1 MSTHASGL
9 NFCAFLRAEADAADD
24 KARRLRIQAAT
35 LTQTAGLD
43 IGKFPI
49 CGVGLSLGCEARSC
63 VANNRLKSNRCWSR
77 YLTHYPPLSSSPIA
91 PSLPVKNLTA
101 DELAPLDEHGKPK
114 YTGKKRGRKPKP
126 KKRQRKLGAPKRKH
140 TGYTLYMKENYP
152 SVKMAMA
159 GRVPEAQ
166 SKDVISSVATSWK
179 SLSEEDRGAWKERA
193 RTMSAE
199 EEDTAAAAAAAAEAD
214 PYHHDETAAAEYAV
228 EHDM

>member
-1 MSTHASGL
+1 MVVQIPH
-9 NFCAFLRAEADAADD
+9 
-24 KARRLRIQAAT
+24 
-35 LTQTAGLD
+35 
-43 IGKFPI
+43 
-49 CGVGLSLGCEARSC
+49 
-63 VANNRLKSNRCWSR
+63 
-77 YLTHYPPLSSSPIA
+77 PLSSTFFISYRTF
-91 PSLPVKNLTA
+91 STGKNLTA

-126 KKRQRKLGAPKRKH
+126 KKRQRKPGAPKRKH

-166 SKDVISSVATSWK
+166 SKDIISSVATSWK

>member
-9 NFCAFLRAEADAADD
+9 NFCAFLRAEADAAED
-24 KARRLRIQAAT
+24 KARRLRIQAAA

-43 IGKFPI
+43 I
-49 CGVGLSLGCEARSC
+49 
-63 VANNRLKSNRCWSR
+63 
-77 YLTHYPPLSSSPIA
+77 
-91 PSLPVKNLTA
+91 A

-126 KKRQRKLGAPKRKH
+126 KKRQRKPGTPKRKH
-140 TGYTLYMKENYP
+140 TGYTLYMKEHYP

-179 SLSEEDRGAWKERA
+179 NLSEEDREAWKERA
-193 RTMSAE
+193 RSMTAE
-199 EEDTAAAAAAAAEAD
+199 EQ
-214 PYHHDETAAAEYAV
+214 ETADAA
-228 EHDM
+228 